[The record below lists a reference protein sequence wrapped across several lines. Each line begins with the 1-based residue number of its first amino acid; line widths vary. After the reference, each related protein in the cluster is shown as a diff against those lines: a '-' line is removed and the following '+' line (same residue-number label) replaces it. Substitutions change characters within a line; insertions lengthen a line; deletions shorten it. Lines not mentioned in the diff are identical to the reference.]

1 VCAWEVELQRDG
13 GIKVTALS
21 RERRK
26 YAAYG
31 ASRGSK
37 WEMVEPSGAKDL
49 ARTISNSPD
58 PHSKQAAEQN
68 GGLAMRIQGCAY
80 LCVSSSSP
88 CSAFS

>member
-31 ASRGSK
+31 ASRWSK
-37 WEMVEPSGAKDL
+37 WEMVEPQWGEGSRADYFKFT
-49 ARTISNSPD
+49 RSP
-58 PHSKQAAEQN
+58 
-68 GGLAMRIQGCAY
+68 
-80 LCVSSSSP
+80 
-88 CSAFS
+88 